1 MLSVTNNKKPVIFS
15 DVDGTIYQDFNLKKE
30 TEIDIKFAIE
40 NGADFNICTGNP
52 VQERMIYLANKLN
65 ARYLICSSGAE
76 IYDVKNKKI
85 IQSWKIDYEILLKLI
100 EIAKKLNIQMFFWD
114 EENYYYLKDEF
125 PIKNEILKY
134 HFISDEKRKQVPKK
148 WNNEVINPIKIEVY
162 SNFNNQFP
170 NLPADVFP
178 YVQNIE
184 GIEMVLTHFNIEISP
199 KNISKGSAIKWIV
212 TNLYKNENVNLDDVM
227 TIGDSNNDAS
237 MLEIGNYS
245 YAMANSVDKPLK
257 IAKFFTSDVIQNG
270 LGEAILDYLYRLKN
284 IIRKHM
290 LHEFL
295 EDK

>member
-1 MLSVTNNKKPVIFS
+1 MLSVTNDKKPVIFS
-15 DVDGTIYQDFNLKKE
+15 DVDGTIYQDFNLQKE
-30 TEIDIKFAIE
+30 TETDIKFAIQ

-65 ARYLICSSGAE
+65 AKYLICSSGAE
-76 IYDVKNKKI
+76 IYDVKNEKM
-85 IQSWKIDYEILLKLI
+85 IQTSHIDYSILLKLI
-100 EIAKKLNIQMFFWD
+100 KIAKELNIQMFFWD
-114 EENYYYLKDEF
+114 EKDYYYLKDEF
-125 PIKNEILKY
+125 PIKNEILRY
-134 HFISDEKRKQVPKK
+134 HFISEQKRKSVPKK
-148 WNNEVINPIKIEVY
+148 WNNETINPIKIEIY
-162 SNFNNQFP
+162 SNFNSEFP
-170 NLPADVFP
+170 NLPVDVYP
-178 YVQNIE
+178 YVKDIE
-184 GIEMVLTHFNIEISP
+184 NVEMVLTHFNIEVSP
-199 KNISKGSAIKWIV
+199 KNINKGSAIKWIV
-212 TNLYKNENVNLDDVM
+212 TNLYKDENVSIDDVM